1 MKKVYIVAIF
11 LVTTIGMSACNSK
24 QSNQIVKESSKNSQ
38 SSKSS
43 LPIQSASSTP
53 QSSSIIKESS
63 LSIGKSISPSTS
75 MQIRKWNPEKN
86 QRLSEFMSAWGIEMG
101 QSYSQYNPNHNLNLY
116 GLSIPWSVIDNNST
130 WKAAIDNQPIE
141 LKWSETGED
150 TGGYQLVDVYSD
162 VNEKNSGVNHVYL
175 FVIKA
180 GNPIVLYTA
189 QNQGNANNYLYLK
202 ETKNNELKTA
212 FARIVE

>member
-11 LVTTIGMSACNSK
+11 LVTTIGMSACSSK
-24 QSNQIVKESSKNSQ
+24 QSNQTVKESFKNSQ

-63 LSIGKSISPSTS
+63 SSIGKSISPSTS

-130 WKAAIDNQPIE
+130 WKAAVDNQPIE

-189 QNQGNANNYLYLK
+189 QNQGNTNNYLYLK

>member
-11 LVTTIGMSACNSK
+11 LVTTIGMSACSSK
-24 QSNQIVKESSKNSQ
+24 QSNQTVKESFKNSQ

-63 LSIGKSISPSTS
+63 SSIGKSISPSTS

-101 QSYSQYNPNHNLNLY
+101 QSYSQYDPNHNLNLY

-130 WKAAIDNQPIE
+130 WKAAVDNQPIE

-189 QNQGNANNYLYLK
+189 QNQGSTNNYLYLK

>member
-11 LVTTIGMSACNSK
+11 LVTTIGMSACSSK
-24 QSNQIVKESSKNSQ
+24 QSNQTVKESFKNSQ
-38 SSKSS
+38 SSQSS

-63 LSIGKSISPSTS
+63 SSIGKSISPSTS

-101 QSYSQYNPNHNLNLY
+101 QSYSQYDPNHNLNLY

-130 WKAAIDNQPIE
+130 WKAAVDNQPIE

-189 QNQGNANNYLYLK
+189 QNQGNTNNYLYLK

>member
-1 MKKVYIVAIF
+1 
-11 LVTTIGMSACNSK
+11 MSACSSK
-24 QSNQIVKESSKNSQ
+24 QSNQTVKESFKNSQ
-38 SSKSS
+38 SSQSS

-63 LSIGKSISPSTS
+63 SSIGKSISPSTS

-101 QSYSQYNPNHNLNLY
+101 QSYSQYDPNHNLNLY

-130 WKAAIDNQPIE
+130 WKAAVDNQPIE

-189 QNQGNANNYLYLK
+189 QNQGNTNNYLYLK

>member
-11 LVTTIGMSACNSK
+11 LVTTIGMSACSSK
-24 QSNQIVKESSKNSQ
+24 QSNQTVKESFKNSQ

-63 LSIGKSISPSTS
+63 SSIGKSISPSTS

-130 WKAAIDNQPIE
+130 WKAAVDNQPIE

-175 FVIKA
+175 FVIKE

-189 QNQGNANNYLYLK
+189 QNQGNTNNYLYLK